1 MKLTRLPVCFLS
13 LFTTVTMLIGVK
25 KKKKIQTISFFL
37 FKKQNQNQNQKK
49 NYPEG
54 GHCYKTEGMT

>member
-25 KKKKIQTISFFL
+25 FFLDHFSFFL
-37 FKKQNQNQNQKK
+37 FKKQNQNQK

-54 GHCYKTEGMT
+54 GHCYRTEGMT

>member
-25 KKKKIQTISFFL
+25 KFQTISFFFVL
-37 FKKQNQNQNQKK
+37 KRKPKQNK

-54 GHCYKTEGMT
+54 GHCYKTEGMA

>member
-25 KKKKIQTISFFL
+25 IFLDHFSFFL
-37 FKKQNQNQNQKK
+37 FKKQNQNQKK
-49 NYPEG
+49 KHYPEG
-54 GHCYKTEGMT
+54 GHCYRTEGMT

>member
-25 KKKKIQTISFFL
+25 IFLDHFSFFL
-37 FKKQNQNQNQKK
+37 FKKQNQNQKK

-54 GHCYKTEGMT
+54 GHCYRTEGMT